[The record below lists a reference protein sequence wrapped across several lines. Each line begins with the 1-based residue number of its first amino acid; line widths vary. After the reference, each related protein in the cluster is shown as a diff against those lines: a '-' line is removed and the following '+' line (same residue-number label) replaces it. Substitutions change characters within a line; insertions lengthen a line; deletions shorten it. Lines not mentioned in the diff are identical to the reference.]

1 MMDSSDFLQL
11 LRALTHLSST
21 QLERAQQHIQHH
33 LHADLL
39 RQSLSEHHGEEP
51 ICCPHCHSV
60 HVIHWGQS
68 HGSLRYRCKECH
80 RTFNQLTDSSLSGLR
95 RKEKWVAYAQCLN
108 DGMTLQAT
116 ADKCHINLKTSFRWR
131 HRFLRYALTTGAKK
145 LCGIVEADEMF
156 IAESFKGSRHLERE
170 PRKHGGNGHG
180 SIPLVPVLIALDRYE
195 NETETVLLDKS
206 YQQIAPA
213 IEPLISRGSVLCTD
227 GNQSYIQ
234 VAENAGVIHKRLIIS
249 DKKRVEDEVY
259 HIQTLN
265 NYISRLRGWMARF
278 HGVGTDY
285 LKNYL
290 AWFRVKEQRR
300 DDTKSWLLGGMK
312 VFTNT

>member
-1 MMDSSDFLQL
+1 M
-11 LRALTHLSST
+11 
-21 QLERAQQHIQHH
+21 
-33 LHADLL
+33 
-39 RQSLSEHHGEEP
+39 
-51 ICCPHCHSV
+51 
-60 HVIHWGQS
+60 IHWGQS
-68 HGSLRYRCKECH
+68 HGSLRYRCKDCH
-80 RTFNQLTDSSLSGLR
+80 RTFNQLTHSSLSGLR
-95 RKEKWVAYAQCLN
+95 RKEQWVAYAQCLN
-108 DGMTLQAT
+108 EGMTLQAA
-116 ADKCHINLKTSFRWR
+116 ADECHINLKTSFRWR
-131 HRFLRYALTTGAKK
+131 HRFLRYALTTGATK

-156 IAESFKGSRHLERE
+156 FAESFKGSRHLERE

-180 SIPLVPVLIALDRYE
+180 LPPLVPVLIALDRYE

-234 VAENAGVIHKRLIIS
+234 VAENTGVIHKRLIIS

-300 DDTKSWLLGGMK
+300 DDTKSWLSGGIK

>member
-1 MMDSSDFLQL
+1 MNSSDFLEL

-33 LHADLL
+33 LQADLL
-39 RQSLSEHHGEEP
+39 RQSFSEHHADEP
-51 ICCPHCHSV
+51 ISCPHCHSV

-68 HGSLRYRCKECH
+68 HGSLRYRCKDCLI
-80 RTFNQLTDSSLSGLR
+80 TFNQLTHSSLSGLR
-95 RKEKWVAYAQCLN
+95 RKEQWVAYAQCLKE
-108 DGMTLQAT
+108 GMTLQAA
-116 ADKCHINLKTSFRWR
+116 ADECHINLKTSFRWR
-131 HRFLRYALTTGAKK
+131 HRFLRYALTTGATK
-145 LCGIVEADEMF
+145 LCGIVEADEIF
-156 IAESFKGSRHLERE
+156 FAESFKGSRHLDRE
-170 PRKHGGNGHG
+170 PRKHVGNGHCFP
-180 SIPLVPVLIALDRYE
+180 PLVPVLIALDRYE

-290 AWFRVKEQRR
+290 AWFRMKEQRR
-300 DDTKSWLLGGMK
+300 DDAKSWLSGGMK
-312 VFTNT
+312 IFTNT